1 MCFSKTI
8 HCFQGVSKLL
18 ESVVGNDQCFVYFD
32 DLVGGAMDES
42 SLMDNLEHIFV
53 GIEKLGFKLSIE
65 KCQFG
70 IREIK
75 SLGHTIMEQ
84 HGLCSNHEKLKSF

>member
-8 HCFQGVSKLL
+8 HCFQGVSKIL

-32 DLVGGAMDES
+32 DLGGGAMNAS

-53 GIEKLGFKLSIE
+53 CIDKLGFKLSIE
-65 KCQFG
+65 KCEFG

-75 SLGHTIMEQ
+75 SLGHTITERKNMEYAQ
-84 HGLCSNHEKLKSF
+84 ISKS